1 MVILIISIVLLS
13 IFVLIAEIWSMKDPG
28 VPIEPPIEKQKIINE
43 ESKNRIQ

>member
-28 VPIEPPIEKQKIINE
+28 VPIEPPIQKQKIINE

>member
-13 IFVLIAEIWSMKDPG
+13 IFIWIAEIWSMKDPG
-28 VPIEPPIEKQKIINE
+28 VPIEPPIQKQKIINE